1 MNQNIFLIGTIVSI
15 ILISGCIQKTPNIQS
30 FDNIFDL
37 LNEERKLG
45 TIAVQGIVKT
55 GSQINMDHCSEGF
68 YLIDDTGLIQLRI
81 KNEKGETKML
91 SDQKFLEKKV
101 EIVGKFDTDQV
112 FCEALICQCDYYILV
127 EAIKILE

>member
-55 GSQINMDHCSEGF
+55 GSQINMDHCREGF